1 MEPFGV
7 NEKNWS
13 EDEKERVSKFLP
25 KTFPFLSLKTNSIY
39 PFLTHLIDFQVL
51 EI

>member
-13 EDEKERVSKFLP
+13 EDEKERVSK
-25 KTFPFLSLKTNSIY
+25 SLTNSS
-39 PFLTHLIDFQVL
+39 FLLINFPKSFSFSLYNRSQNS
-51 EI
+51 